1 MDNTVGL
8 LQLLLSSISHARQL
22 TSRELTFAPSH
33 TRPSLETTVA
43 YVCLSAGWLWGG
55 HVSRKGQMSSTGT
68 DDSRAYRH
76 TRHLILKCVTSPIL

>member
-22 TSRELTFAPSH
+22 TSRELTFALSH
-33 TRPSLETTVA
+33 THPSLETTVV

-55 HVSRKGQMSSTGT
+55 TYPGRG
-68 DDSRAYRH
+68 
-76 TRHLILKCVTSPIL
+76 